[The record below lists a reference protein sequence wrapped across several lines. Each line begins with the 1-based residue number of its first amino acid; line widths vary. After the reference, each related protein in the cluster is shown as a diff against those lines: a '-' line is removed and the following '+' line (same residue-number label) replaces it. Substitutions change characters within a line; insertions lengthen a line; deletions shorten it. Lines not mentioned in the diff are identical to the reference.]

1 MSNDFL
7 DMDSLFEKARN
18 EAPLVSAQDITQ
30 KFSADISSGKTV
42 DIKGNFKLIKFL
54 KTFSI
59 MISIISISTVAIYL
73 FTANDPEIKPETLT
87 NSEIMNNSDTE
98 VHVSEV
104 ITATE
109 TIKESGPITIE
120 SVEIIDDSIC
130 TTTTTYLIPESVES
144 TPEVKIEKVK
154 VKNEVEPQYIEE
166 TISKTTSKAIFRFP
180 KLTPEE
186 IEANNKQKEK
196 MIKEL
201 AKIDDDKFAYIP
213 SGSFLYNG
221 KPVSV
226 QAFYMQKTEVTNLE
240 YRTFL
245 FDLLINGREKDFL
258 IAKPEQFRW
267 LEIEDGTFNEP
278 MEQSYF
284 SHPAY
289 NSYPVVNVTREGVKM
304 YCDWLTSEAHKTD
317 IKKAKFTNNQQVRLP
332 FDTEW
337 MYAAYGKDPQYFLYP
352 WNTNSIKNPS
362 GCYLANFK
370 PSKDSICCL
379 GEEVKKEAEKKKGKE
394 TVDEQILSGEYLS
407 ANSDS
412 TQKVESE
419 FKYMADGAFYTAKVG
434 TYVPNNYGLYNLIGN
449 VAEMVTDW
457 PQKTPGTKGGGWFSE
472 LKDLAINADDP
483 YKGMTDGHPNVGF
496 RVVFTYF
503 SEHQSQNTQGNNLKI
518 DKNTTKAD
526 LEILKNFASKNG
538 LVMDYK
544 AKVFN
549 NKLVSITL
557 TIDNDNDPT
566 NCGAIYYHN
575 SFLTSKDAVLVS
587 MEPSGETGYKLDLKE
602 VE

>member
-18 EAPLVSAQDITQ
+18 EAPLVSAQEITQ
-30 KFSADISSGKTV
+30 KFSADVTSGKTV

-59 MISIISISTVAIYL
+59 MISIISISTVAFYL
-73 FTANDPEIKPETLT
+73 FTSSESDIKQNQLSNNEI
-87 NSEIMNNSDTE
+87 NSSVKDESTVSPVGEITE
-98 VHVSEV
+98 KNIKNEPYT
-104 ITATE
+104 IE
-109 TIKESGPITIE
+109 TI
-120 SVEIIDDSIC
+120 EIVDDSIC

-144 TPEVKIEKVK
+144 TPEVKIEQVK
-154 VKNEVEPQYIEE
+154 VKNEVELQNMEE
-166 TISKTTSKAIFRFP
+166 TASKTTSKAIFRFP

-289 NSYPVVNVTREGVKM
+289 NNYPVVNVTREGVKM
-304 YCDWLTSEAHKTD
+304 YCDWLTSEAHKAD
-317 IKKAKFTNNQQVRLP
+317 IKKAKFTNDQRVRIP
-332 FDTEW
+332 YNTEW

-352 WNTNSIKNPS
+352 WNTNSIKNQS

-394 TVDEQILSGEYLS
+394 TVDKQILSGVYLS
-407 ANSDS
+407 TEGDS
-412 TQKVESE
+412 THKGESE

-434 TYVPNNYGLYNLIGN
+434 TYVPNNYGMYNLIGN
-449 VAEMVTDW
+449 VAEMVIDW
-457 PQKTPGTKGGGWFSE
+457 PKKTPGTKGGGWFSE

-483 YKGMTDGHPNVGF
+483 YKGMIDGHPNVGF

-503 SEHQSQNTQGNNLKI
+503 SVHQSQNTQGNSLKI
-518 DKNTTKAD
+518 DKNTTKED
-526 LEILKNFASKNG
+526 LEKLKNFAEKNG

-587 MEPSGETGYKLDLKE
+587 MESSGDTGYKLKLTE
-602 VE
+602 IE